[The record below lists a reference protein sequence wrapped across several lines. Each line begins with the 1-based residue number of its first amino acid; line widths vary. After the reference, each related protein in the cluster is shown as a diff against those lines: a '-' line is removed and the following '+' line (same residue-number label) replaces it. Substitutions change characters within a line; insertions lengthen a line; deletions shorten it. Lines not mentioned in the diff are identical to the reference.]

1 MEEEVGS
8 GIERLNSQ
16 DDARAMHQN
25 CSGDGARP
33 AVEACP
39 LSWTCRKE
47 KAPSV
52 QRCVTVVADGKD
64 SSRCRAIAIGA
75 LAVLDMVL

>member
-39 LSWTCRKE
+39 LIWTLQKRE
-47 KAPSV
+47 GAV
-52 QRCVTVVADGKD
+52 
-64 SSRCRAIAIGA
+64 RA
-75 LAVLDMVL
+75 AVRHRRR